1 MMWRKRNG
9 VWSLLTAA
17 ILLLT
22 FSTRARK
29 GARKALLKGSDV
41 AIGLKDQWTGMAS
54 KAKKNGGRKEEIE
67 VPQYPSY
74 VGYEAKREVSNRK
87 GGEKVR
93 KVNPTR
99 YNNAKN
105 VMNDERMPHQM
116 AEIAEEFDLN

>member
-1 MMWRKRNG
+1 MWRKRNG
-9 VWSLLTAA
+9 VWSLLIAT

-22 FSTRARK
+22 FSNRARS

-41 AIGLKDQWTGMAS
+41 AIDLKDQWSGKSS
-54 KAKKNGGRKEEIE
+54 KVNKSGGRKEEVE
-67 VPQYPSY
+67 VPTYPSY

-87 GGEKVR
+87 GGKVR

-105 VMNDERMPHQM
+105 VMNDERMPYQM

>member
-9 VWSLLTAA
+9 FWSLLTAA

-29 GARKALLKGSDV
+29 GARKAILKGSDA

-54 KAKKNGGRKEEIE
+54 KANKNSGSKEETEI
-67 VPQYPSY
+67 PAYPSY
-74 VGYEAKREVSNRK
+74 VGYEAKREVSNQK

-105 VMNDERMPHQM
+105 VMNDERMPYQM